1 MPYLSNITET
11 VGGTPLVRINRLI
24 SGPAT
29 VLAKVEAFEP
39 AGSVKDRIALSIV
52 RAAEASGDLTP
63 GGTII
68 EATSGNTGVGLAM
81 VGAALGY
88 KVVITMPETMSKE
101 RRAIMRA
108 FGAELVLTTEGGVAG
123 AVKRAEEIQA
133 ATPNS
138 ILASQ
143 FTNPANPEIHRE
155 TTARELL
162 EQAGDIDVF
171 VAGIGTGGTLT
182 GVGQILRKERPR
194 TKIFGVEPTESPLLS
209 EGRAAPHKIQ
219 GLGPN
224 VVPEVLDQD
233 IWDELLHVP
242 SDDALVYAR
251 ASSWASP
258 PAPPW
263 PPRTWSPSAPSS
275 PARRSSPCCPTPA
288 SATCRLR
295 CTPSTSTEY
304 LTRASRLS
312 PSKLR
317 TSAFAA
323 LRRVV
328 RWRRPWEQERRRRRC
343 STGIIR
349 AADSH
354 GSHGRGIRHPILDP

>member
-1 MPYLSNITET
+1 MAHPPIAADVTEL
-11 VGGTPLVRINRLI
+11 VGSTPLVRINRVTD
-24 SGPAT
+24 GAPAT

-52 RAAEASGDLTP
+52 RAAEDSGALRP

-88 KVVITMPETMSKE
+88 RVIITMPETMSKE

-138 ILASQ
+138 VLASQ
-143 FTNPANPEIHRE
+143 FSNPAYPRIHRE
-155 TTARELL
+155 TTAREIL
-162 EQAGDIDVF
+162 EATGGAVDAF

-182 GVGQILRKERPR
+182 GVGAVLREKVPGVR
-194 TKIFGVEPTESPLLS
+194 IYGVEPAESPLLS

-224 VVPEVLDQD
+224 VVPEILDQG
-233 IWDELLHVP
+233 IWDELLHVT
-242 SDDALVYAR
+242 SEDALTYAR
-251 ASSWASP
+251 RAAAEEGLLVGISSGAALVAASKL
-258 PAPPW
+258 
-263 PPRTWSPSAPSS
+263 
-275 PARRSSPCCPTPA
+275 ARRPELEGKTIVTVLPDTGERYLSTPLY
-288 SATCRLR
+288 S
-295 CTPSTSTEY
+295 EY
-304 LTRASRLS
+304 LN
-312 PSKLR
+312 
-317 TSAFAA
+317 
-323 LRRVV
+323 
-328 RWRRPWEQERRRRRC
+328 
-343 STGIIR
+343 
-349 AADSH
+349 
-354 GSHGRGIRHPILDP
+354 